1 MYKNQGV
8 NFMRKILSLF
18 LLLALLMSF
27 CASADLFED
36 EIPVFSADDYLIE
49 SFDSTDVFALE
60 NTVAGA
66 ILMEAD
72 SGQILFEQN
81 PDEKLPIASV
91 TKIMTLLLAL
101 EAIDEGVI
109 SLTDTVTVSEYAASM
124 GGSQAFMEAG
134 EQMSVNDMLKAI
146 AVSSCNDAAVA
157 MAEHLAGSESAFVE
171 KMNLRAAELGMTS
184 TEFVNCTGLDDDE
197 MHYSSARDVA
207 IMSRELIKHPAVFD
221 YTTIWM
227 DSIRDGKF
235 GLANTNKLIRFY
247 TGANGLKTGSTSKAR
262 YCLSA
267 TVLRDGMQLIAVVLG
282 SPTSAERFSAAKA
295 LLDYGFANYSVY
307 RPESGTVYSVKVWGG
322 KEDRIKCKTSSEV
335 LLLKKG
341 EQNKIEEVTEL
352 PDSLDAPIK
361 KGDIV
366 GKIKYVIGDT
376 VVSENDIKAT
386 ENVDKAT
393 VFDRFLDILSR
404 VFCSK

>member
-1 MYKNQGV
+1 MK
-8 NFMRKILSLF
+8 KIISLF
-18 LLLALLMSF
+18 LLLLTLMSQLV
-27 CASADLFED
+27 SADLFED
-36 EIPVFSADDYLIE
+36 EIPVFSADDYLIDPPE
-49 SFDSTDVFALE
+49 SADVFALE
-60 NTVAGA
+60 NTVSGA

-91 TKIMTLLLAL
+91 TKIMTLLLSL
-101 EAIDEGVI
+101 EAIDQGII
-109 SLTDTVTVSEYAASM
+109 SLTDTVTVSDYAASM

-146 AVSSCNDAAVA
+146 SVSSCNDAAVA
-157 MAEHLAGSESAFVE
+157 MAEHLAGSEGAFVE
-171 KMNLRAAELGMTS
+171 RMNARAQKLGMTS
-184 TEFVNCTGLDDDE
+184 TDFVNCTGLDDDQ

-207 IMSRELIKHPAVFD
+207 IMSRELIKHPTIFD

-247 TGANGLKTGSTSKAR
+247 NGANGLKTGSTSKAR

-267 TVLRDGMQLIAVVLG
+267 TALRDGMQLIAVVLG

-307 RPESGTVYSVKVWGG
+307 RPKSDTVYSLKVWGG
-322 KEDRIKCKTSSEV
+322 KEAHVKCEASSNAI
-335 LLLKKG
+335 LLKKG
-341 EQNKIEEVTEL
+341 EQNKIEEITEL
-352 PDSLDAPIK
+352 PESLNAPVK

-366 GKIKYVIGDT
+366 GKIKYVVGDT
-376 VVSENDIKAT
+376 TVAESEIKVMEDVKKAT
-386 ENVDKAT
+386 AI
-393 VFDRFLDILSR
+393 DRLLDILSL

>member
-1 MYKNQGV
+1 MKR
-8 NFMRKILSLF
+8 FIS
-18 LLLALLMSF
+18 LALAILFVFSF
-27 CASADLFED
+27 TASADLFED

-49 SFDSTDVFALE
+49 SVESVDVFALE
-60 NTVAGA
+60 NSVSGA
-66 ILMEAD
+66 ILMEAE
-72 SGQILFEQN
+72 SGQVLFEQN

-91 TKIMTLLLAL
+91 TKIMTLLLSV
-101 EAIDEGVI
+101 EAIDSGVI
-109 SLTDTVTVSEYAASM
+109 SLTDTVTVSDYAASM

-171 KMNLRAAELGMTS
+171 KMNQRAEELQMTS
-184 TEFVNCTGLDDDE
+184 TDFVNCTGLDDNE

-207 IMSRELIKHPAVFD
+207 KMSRELLKHPIIFD

-227 DSIRDGKF
+227 DSIRNGEF

-247 TGANGLKTGSTSKAR
+247 NGANGLKTGSTSKAR

-267 TVLRDGMQLIAVVLG
+267 SALRDGMQLIAVVLG

-307 RPESGTVYSVKVWGG
+307 RPKSDSTYNLKVWGG
-322 KEDRIKCKTSSEV
+322 KDSIARGEASVEPLV
-335 LLLKKG
+335 LKKG
-341 EQNKIEEVTEL
+341 EQNKIEEITEL
-352 PDSLDAPIK
+352 PDSLNAPLK
-361 KGDIV
+361 KGDVI
-366 GKIKYVIGDT
+366 GKVKYMIGDT
-376 VVSENDIKAT
+376 VVYESEIKLIDGI
-386 ENVDKAT
+386 EKAG
-393 VFDRFLDILSR
+393 FLDRLTDILSR
-404 VFCSK
+404 VFYSTK

>member
-1 MYKNQGV
+1 
-8 NFMRKILSLF
+8 MRKILSLF